1 MGTLEDRWGVGAPVV
16 GAERLLCERRQ
27 EGEHAH
33 VLLLN
38 ALVRLQRQSEG
49 VDEAAE
55 RGSDRAPAWP
65 GGLPV
70 SMLAL
75 LPRLPHA
82 RFCTPARLLIP
93 HTPHLSDEARPTL
106 QPPLHA

>member
-1 MGTLEDRWGVGAPVV
+1 MELLSVGATARLRGLV
-16 GAERLLCERRQ
+16 GCPCQ
-27 EGEHAH
+27 C
-33 VLLLN
+33 
-38 ALVRLQRQSEG
+38 
-49 VDEAAE
+49 
-55 RGSDRAPAWP
+55 
-65 GGLPV
+65 
-70 SMLAL
+70 L